1 LRTNGWNERLQL
13 LASDVECTS
22 DQEDNPDG
30 PGFLIMYKR
39 ARNPHITNFLHTID
53 LQRQRNKPLFR
64 GQRSNARKELPRIP
78 HPLQRE
84 SRISERV
91 PRSCPL
97 DWFDPQYFN
106 DMDIEFRA
114 IYVDAPIALP
124 LAEECG
130 PLVPPP
136 DWKNMP
142 VTEFMEK
149 YGNHVRAKYDLPTE
163 AELKVLHNEE
173 AEDLEPEVLEPPE
186 EMTEIL

>member
-1 LRTNGWNERLQL
+1 MRTNGWNERVQL

-30 PGFLIMYKR
+30 SGFLIMFKR
-39 ARNPHITNFLHTID
+39 ARNPHTTNFLRTID

-64 GQRSNARKELPRIP
+64 GQRRNARQEQPRIP
-78 HPLQRE
+78 HPHQQE

-91 PRSCPL
+91 PVSCPL

-114 IYVDAPIALP
+114 LYVDAPIALP
-124 LAEECG
+124 LAERCSS
-130 PLVPPP
+130 LDPPP

-149 YGNHVRAKYDLPTE
+149 YGNDVRAKYDLPTE
-163 AELKVLHNEE
+163 AELKVLYNEE
-173 AEDLEPEVLEPPE
+173 DEENLEPTE
-186 EMTEIL
+186 EMTE